1 MKKSWD
7 FVLNSE
13 SIAER
18 REQRAERGGGGQDRQ
33 GDNQLT
39 QVARGLDLDSD

>member
-1 MKKSWD
+1 MGL
-7 FVLNSE
+7 LNSE

-18 REQRAERGGGGQDRQ
+18 REQRAERRGGGQDRQ

-39 QVARGLDLDSD
+39 QVARDLDEDSD